1 MMIIGPQTKHL
12 LCIQNRPT
20 CNTEATE
27 TVPPALNT
35 PTLHYD
41 VNISHPETRH
51 PLDSR
56 HVVIA
61 STRQIDCIPFFS
73 LSYSCC
79 LSENR
84 WPVTVTIALCL
95 SQISLLDSTNALT
108 ISVFFPSFFF
118 GMSME
123 RLRAFALTG
132 RSFSSL
138 VIFFTEGVYHRWS
151 LG

>member
-51 PLDSR
+51 PLDR

-61 STRQIDCIPFFS
+61 STRQIDCIPFFF
-73 LSYSCC
+73 LE
-79 LSENR
+79 L
-84 WPVTVTIALCL
+84 
-95 SQISLLDSTNALT
+95 SLLSVRKPLT
-108 ISVFFPSFFF
+108 RYRNNRSLRIVDIIVRFNKCTYDICFLSLFLFFF

-123 RLRAFALTG
+123 RRHAFALTG
-132 RSFSSL
+132 ISFLSL
-138 VIFFTEGVYHRWS
+138 VICFT
-151 LG
+151 

>member
-27 TVPPALNT
+27 TVPRALNT

-51 PLDSR
+51 PLDSG

-61 STRQIDCIPFFS
+61 STRQIDCIRFFFLELFL
-73 LSYSCC
+73 LSVRKPLTRYRN
-79 LSENR
+79 NR
-84 WPVTVTIALCL
+84 SMRI
-95 SQISLLDSTNALT
+95 LDIIVRFKKCTYAICFL
-108 ISVFFPSFFF
+108 SFFLLWHVN
-118 GMSME
+118 GE
-123 RLRAFALTG
+123 VACLRIN
-132 RSFSSL
+132 R
-138 VIFFTEGVYHRWS
+138 
-151 LG
+151 

>member
-27 TVPPALNT
+27 TVPRALNT

-51 PLDSR
+51 PLDSG

-61 STRQIDCIPFFS
+61 STRQIDCI
-73 LSYSCC
+73 
-79 LSENR
+79 R
-84 WPVTVTIALCL
+84 
-95 SQISLLDSTNALT
+95 
-108 ISVFFPSFFF
+108 FFF
-118 GMSME
+118 LELFLLSVRKPLTRYRNNRSM
-123 RLRAFALTG
+123 RILDIIVRFKKCTYAICF
-132 RSFSSL
+132 SFPLSFLACQWSG
-138 VIFFTEGVYHRWS
+138 GVPSH
-151 LG
+151 

>member
-27 TVPPALNT
+27 TVPRALNT

-51 PLDSR
+51 PLDSG

-61 STRQIDCIPFFS
+61 STRQIDCIRFFFS

-84 WPVTVTIALCL
+84 
-95 SQISLLDSTNALT
+95 
-108 ISVFFPSFFF
+108 
-118 GMSME
+118 
-123 RLRAFALTG
+123 
-132 RSFSSL
+132 
-138 VIFFTEGVYHRWS
+138 
-151 LG
+151 